1 MVDKDPNHYSLTN
14 IHLLTEG
21 KMKSTNKNLIRLS
34 FAVFAVMLII
44 NGCSTQKE
52 KGMPLTTTS
61 KKAKTLF
68 IEARALIFRDKNK
81 EAKPLLAS
89 ALQLDKNFAL
99 ANLYYGFSGVS
110 NAEMQKYADAAYAGK
125 DMVSEPEKHFI
136 IAISAYLKGKSDET
150 LKEIKT
156 AIDLCPDDKYLLF
169 DMASIYAGY
178 GKYDNALEYI
188 KKCIATD
195 TSFAYAVNYEG
206 YILWRLGKTDE
217 AEAIY
222 KKSLNMDAGINS
234 FYNNYGQL
242 LRSKGAFDQA
252 IEMHKKAIG
261 IDPNYMSYL
270 YLGHCYVANGQ
281 YPAARENYTK
291 AFDVSINPGQK
302 NFCLTSVA
310 YTYLYEGNLKD
321 ALAAFDKQI
330 EFARQAGK
338 MDNSI
343 VTATSYKSFCF
354 LVYNDLIRAEGFN
367 NEAKGLISKLDLK
380 ENERNS
386 FAKDSI
392 FWNAYIYLFTG
403 KTAEAQKCHDQ
414 YEKVLT
420 DQEKK
425 DSENDIIVLQGLIKF
440 FNKNYKEALSDLDK
454 SEGPFGMYYDALT
467 YEKLKNK
474 DKAKEVLSK
483 IVKDNLTSFE
493 IAVTRPIAKKK
504 LEELSK

>member
-1 MVDKDPNHYSLTN
+1 
-14 IHLLTEG
+14 
-21 KMKSTNKNLIRLS
+21 MKSTNRNLIRLS
-34 FAVFAVMLII
+34 FAVFALMLII
-44 NGCSTQKE
+44 NSCSSQKE
-52 KGMPLTTTS
+52 TGMPVTTTS
-61 KKAKTLF
+61 NKAKSLF
-68 IEARALIFRDKNK
+68 KEAQVLIFRDKNK
-81 EAKPLLAS
+81 EAKPLLTS

-110 NAEMQKYADAAYAGK
+110 NAEMQKYVDAAYASK

-136 IAISAYLKGKSDET
+136 TAVSAYLKGNRDET
-150 LKEIKT
+150 LKEMKT

-169 DMASIYAGY
+169 DLASTYAGY
-178 GKYDNALEYI
+178 GQYDNALEYI
-188 KKCIATD
+188 KKCIETD

-217 AEAIY
+217 AEALY
-222 KKSLNMDAGINS
+222 KKSLKMDAGITS

-242 LRSKGAFDQA
+242 FRSKGAFDEA
-252 IEMHKKAIG
+252 IGMHKKAIE

-281 YPAARENYTK
+281 YPAARENYSK

-330 EFARQAGK
+330 DFDRQAGK

-343 VTATSYKSFCF
+343 IYITAYKSFCC
-354 LVYNDLIRAEGFN
+354 LVYNDLKKAEEFN

-386 FAKDSI
+386 FAKDSL

-403 KTAEAQKCHDQ
+403 KTGEAQKCHDQ

-425 DSENDIIVLQGLIKF
+425 DYEKDIAALQGLIEYFKH
-440 FNKNYKEALSDLDK
+440 NYKEAILNLEKSD
-454 SEGPFGMYYDALT
+454 GQFGLYYNALA
-467 YEKLKNK
+467 YEKMKNN

-483 IVKDNLTSFE
+483 IVKNNLTSFE